1 MAVGDRYGQSLLIN
15 FIASVALMTDVLT
28 LNVNLDFLVIDDV
41 TSPMIALMFFAL
53 ILLVVLYPLVFV
65 LVLPIFYLMN
75 FRSKEIEKRLDWPI
89 FYLIF
94 QT

>member
-1 MAVGDRYGQSLLIN
+1 MGGRYDVMAVGDRYGQSLLIN

-53 ILLVVLYPLVFV
+53 ILVVVLYPLVFV
-65 LVLPIFYLMN
+65 PVLPIFYLMN
-75 FRSKEIEKRLDWPI
+75 FRSK
-89 FYLIF
+89 
-94 QT
+94 

>member
-1 MAVGDRYGQSLLIN
+1 MGGRYDVMAVGDRYGQSLLIN

-53 ILLVVLYPLVFV
+53 ILVVVLYPLVFV
-65 LVLPIFYLMN
+65 PILRIFYLMN
-75 FRSKEIEKRLDWPI
+75 FRSK
-89 FYLIF
+89 
-94 QT
+94 

>member
-1 MAVGDRYGQSLLIN
+1 MKN
-15 FIASVALMTDVLT
+15 VLT
-28 LNVNLDFLVIDDV
+28 LNVDLDLLVIDDV

-75 FRSKEIEKRLDWPI
+75 FRSKEIEKRSD
-89 FYLIF
+89 
-94 QT
+94 

>member
-1 MAVGDRYGQSLLIN
+1 MKN
-15 FIASVALMTDVLT
+15 VLT
-28 LNVNLDFLVIDDV
+28 LNVDLDLLVIDDV
-41 TSPMIALMFFAL
+41 KNPIIALMFFAL

>member
-1 MAVGDRYGQSLLIN
+1 
-15 FIASVALMTDVLT
+15 MTDVLT

-75 FRSKEIEKRLDWPI
+75 FRSK
-89 FYLIF
+89 
-94 QT
+94 

>member
-75 FRSKEIEKRLDWPI
+75 FRSKEIEKRSD
-89 FYLIF
+89 
-94 QT
+94 

>member
-1 MAVGDRYGQSLLIN
+1 MKN
-15 FIASVALMTDVLT
+15 VLT
-28 LNVNLDFLVIDDV
+28 LNVDLDLLVIDDV

>member
-15 FIASVALMTDVLT
+15 FIASVALMKNVLT
-28 LNVNLDFLVIDDV
+28 LNVDLDLLVIDDV

-75 FRSKEIEKRLDWPI
+75 FRSKEIEKRSD
-89 FYLIF
+89 
-94 QT
+94 

>member
-1 MAVGDRYGQSLLIN
+1 MKN
-15 FIASVALMTDVLT
+15 VLT
-28 LNVNLDFLVIDDV
+28 LNVDLDLLVIDDV
-41 TSPMIALMFFAL
+41 KNPIIALMFFAL

-89 FYLIF
+89 CYLIF

>member
-1 MAVGDRYGQSLLIN
+1 MKN
-15 FIASVALMTDVLT
+15 VLT
-28 LNVNLDFLVIDDV
+28 LNVDLDLLVIDDV

-53 ILLVVLYPLVFV
+53 ILVVVLYPLVFV
-65 LVLPIFYLMN
+65 PVLPIFYLMN

>member
-53 ILLVVLYPLVFV
+53 ILVVVLYPLVFV
-65 LVLPIFYLMN
+65 PVLPIFYLMN
-75 FRSKEIEKRLDWPI
+75 FRSK
-89 FYLIF
+89 
-94 QT
+94 